1 MLGRTAFSAVVQ
13 HSDTR
18 LALRA
23 RLQEMPDVSGMVA
36 QALSARK
43 RAAAQYATLA
53 ASRPAGPS
61 RAVEAS
67 AAQVQTVAA
76 TEAVAVKQAQAAKAQ
91 ALKEAE
97 LVQAKKE
104 APAAKAKAL
113 KQAELAKK
121 AKADAKAKAM
131 ADSGGPQELRARL
144 EACVGKGELDTARRL
159 GDRIAATSED
169 ATWLN
174 DFAWAL
180 LTDEPYA
187 GQVDDVALALSR
199 RSNEL
204 SGNANWYHLD
214 TLALAEFRN
223 GHLRR
228 AVELQADAVE
238 RAAGDPRQAEAVERL
253 KRYTA
258 ALREEGPI
266 VQAGGGGDGG

>member
-1 MLGRTAFSAVVQ
+1 VVQ

-43 RAAAQYATLA
+43 RAAAHYASLA
-53 ASRPAGPS
+53 SSRGAGPS

-67 AAQVQTVAA
+67 GAKIQTVAA
-76 TEAVAVKQAQAAKAQ
+76 TEAVAARQAKAS
-91 ALKEAE
+91 AE
-97 LVQAKKE
+97 
-104 APAAKAKAL
+104 AAKAKAMTE
-113 KQAELAKK
+113 AELAKK
-121 AKADAKAKAM
+121 AEADARAKAMKEAERAEKAKAEAKAKAKAM

-144 EACVGKGELDTARRL
+144 EACFAEGDLDTARRV
-159 GDRIAATSED
+159 GDRIAATATD

-187 GQVDDVALALSR
+187 GQIDDVALVLAR

-204 SGNANWYHLD
+204 SGSANWYHLD

-223 GHLRR
+223 GHVRR

-258 ALREEGPI
+258 ALREKGPI
-266 VQAGGGGDGG
+266 VRAGGADAGG